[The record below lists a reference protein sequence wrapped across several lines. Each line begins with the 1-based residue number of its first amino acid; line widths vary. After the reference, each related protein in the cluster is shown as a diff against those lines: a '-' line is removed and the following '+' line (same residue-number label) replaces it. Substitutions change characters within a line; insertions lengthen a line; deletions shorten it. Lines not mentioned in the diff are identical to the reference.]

1 MRKLIVTIAA
11 LVVLALLAALGI
23 NLFRNSGPR
32 DRVKGD
38 DGEKIIVEELSWYIH
53 GDKQNGRIFKP
64 TDENGNCPDSL
75 GTRPVAMFFHDPMKS
90 EMPESLLK
98 SLSSMGVI
106 GYSASCPEK
115 SKDIET
121 LIKRMGRES
130 FATED
135 LLFVMADSYS
145 ADAVVKA
152 IIKVGHKTA
161 GLILFEPAL
170 QGKSGATVAQHSNE
184 ILSISSE
191 QMPQKMSLVEDY
203 MEVRGAFK

>member
-1 MRKLIVTIAA
+1 MKKLIATIAA
-11 LVVLALLAALGI
+11 LIVLVLLAALGI
-23 NLFRNSGPR
+23 NLFQNSGPR
-32 DRVKGD
+32 KRVKGD
-38 DGEKIIVEELSWYIH
+38 GGEKIIVEELSWYIH
-53 GDKQNGRIFKP
+53 GEKHTGKLFKP

-75 GTRPVAMFFHDPMKS
+75 GTRPVALFFHDPMKS
-90 EMPESLLK
+90 DAPESMLK

-106 GYSASCPEK
+106 GYSAACPDK
-115 SKDIET
+115 PKDIET
-121 LIKRMGRES
+121 IIRRMGKES

-135 LLFVMADSYS
+135 LLFVMADTYS

-152 IIKVGHKTA
+152 IIKVGSKTA

-191 QMPQKMSLVEDY
+191 QMHQKMSLVEDY